1 MTQKETFKQQIVSLG
16 RITIPIVNRELLGL
30 KVGDYV
36 KVTIEKAEGA

>member
-16 RITIPIVNRELLGL
+16 RVTIPAINREILGL

-36 KVTIEKAEGA
+36 KVTVEKLEGA